1 MTLTAVGV
9 LLWPC
14 IAGSCI
20 WRWAEAYRR
29 RYAAEWA
36 EPFTPRRGLT
46 RAEWCFGFF
55 AALSLL
61 PGLNDGRSLVGTLVL
76 CGLSLLAA
84 LCDARYGVL
93 PRRLSLLLF
102 LAGSAESI
110 AAGHFLSALMASLLA
125 VVVAGVLYG
134 LARGGMGQGDIW
146 YYAALATWLSPLQ
159 TLLLLWLAA
168 LLGACFGISS
178 RGFSS
183 RCQAI
188 PFGPFLTLAVG
199 LATPVGSWLGYG

>member
-1 MTLTAVGV
+1 MTLTVVGV

-14 IAGSCI
+14 LAGPCI

-29 RYAAEWA
+29 RYAAEWS
-36 EPFTPRRGLT
+36 EPFTPQRGLT
-46 RAEWCFGFF
+46 GAEWCFGFL

-61 PGLNDGRSLVGTLVL
+61 PGLAAGRSLIGTLVL
-76 CGLSLLAA
+76 CGLGLLAS

-102 LAGSAESI
+102 LAGGAESI
-110 AAGHFLSALMASLLA
+110 VAGHFLSALAASFLA

-168 LLGACFGISS
+168 LLGACFGILSC
-178 RGFSS
+178 GFSS
-183 RCQAI
+183 RRQAI

>member
-1 MTLTAVGV
+1 
-9 LLWPC
+9 
-14 IAGSCI
+14 
-20 WRWAEAYRR
+20 
-29 RYAAEWA
+29 
-36 EPFTPRRGLT
+36 FTPRRGLT

-102 LAGSAESI
+102 LAGVAESI

>member
-1 MTLTAVGV
+1 MTLTAIGV
-9 LLWPC
+9 LLWPWL
-14 IAGSCI
+14 AGPCL

-55 AALSLL
+55 TALSLL
-61 PGLNDGRSLVGTLVL
+61 PGLAAGRSLIGTLVL
-76 CGLSLLAA
+76 CALGLLAA

-102 LAGSAESI
+102 LAGGVESI
-110 AAGHFLSALMASLLA
+110 AAGHFWSALTASLLA

-146 YYAALATWLSPLQ
+146 YYAALAVWLSPLQ
-159 TLLLLWLAA
+159 AFLLLWLAA
-168 LLGACFGISS
+168 LLGSCFGILF

-183 RCQAI
+183 RRQAI

>member
-1 MTLTAVGV
+1 MKATTRANWRRREKSLTA
-9 LLWPC
+9 
-14 IAGSCI
+14 IKA
-20 WRWAEAYRR
+20 RH
-29 RYAAEWA
+29 
-36 EPFTPRRGLT
+36 TPRTADRAANDADRG
-46 RAEWCFGFF
+46 RRFVV
-55 AALSLL
+55 ALH
-61 PGLNDGRSLVGTLVL
+61 RGTLHM
-76 CGLSLLAA
+76 A
-84 LCDARYGVL
+84 LGGSV
-93 PRRLSLLLF
+93 SLLLF
-102 LAGSAESI
+102 LAGVAESI